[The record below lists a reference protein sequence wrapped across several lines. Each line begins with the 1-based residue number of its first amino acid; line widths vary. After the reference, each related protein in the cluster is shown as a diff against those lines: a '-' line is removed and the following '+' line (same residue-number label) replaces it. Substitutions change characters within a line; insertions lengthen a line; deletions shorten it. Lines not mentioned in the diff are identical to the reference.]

1 MAFRKIKAGLVNAD
15 IDVFVGEVGNLFF
28 DISDGVLRLSDGETP
43 GGVPLSIGGTD
54 GGGGGTYTLPT
65 ASTTTKGGVKV
76 DGTTIRINNQV
87 ISGFSGSYADLTNK
101 PTLFSGNYDDLTNKP
116 TVPTNTS
123 QLTNSAGFITN
134 SALSGYATESFVNGR
149 GFITDVPE
157 ASASIKGGIKI
168 GRGLTKNA
176 DGTVDGFSG
185 SYTDLTNKPTLF
197 SGSYN
202 DLTNKPTLI
211 TSYTQLTDKPTIPTD
226 ISQLSDN
233 NNVLSSSG
241 AGYSLPKASNSIL
254 GGIKIGSGLTID
266 ADGIVSVTVLGG
278 VTSYTQL
285 TDLPSLFSGSY
296 TDLTNKPTSLAVAP
310 QWTAN
315 HTLLPGGENTRY
327 LAGDA
332 VYDNGS
338 IYVANFD
345 NESLPTS
352 NTQYW
357 TNIGTGKRLNF
368 DGRDIPNITYD
379 QLSGK
384 PTLFSGSYNDL
395 TNKPT
400 IPSDTGDLTNNA
412 GFITISAL
420 TGYATETYVTTQGY
434 LTTVSYNDLTD
445 LPTLFSGSYD
455 DLTGL
460 PTLFSGSYEDLTNK
474 PTLVTSYNDLSDT
487 PTLFSGSYADL
498 TNKPTIPVD
507 ISDLT
512 DINNRLA
519 SNISQD
525 DLFVYALI
533 F

>member
-43 GGVPLSIGGTD
+43 GGVPLSTGGTD
-54 GGGGGTYTLPT
+54 GGSGGTYTLPT
-65 ASTTTKGGVKV
+65 ASATTKGGVKV
-76 DGTTIRINNQV
+76 DGTTIKINNQV
-87 ISGFSGSYADLTNK
+87 ISGFSG
-101 PTLFSGNYDDLTNKP
+101 NYNDLTNKP
-116 TVPTNTS
+116 TVPTNTN
-123 QLTNSAGFITN
+123 QLINSAGFITN
-134 SALSGYATESFVNGR
+134 SALSEYATESFVNGR

-157 ASASIKGGIKI
+157 ASASVKGGIKI

-185 SYTDLTNKPTLF
+185 SYTDLSNKPNLF

-202 DLTNKPTLI
+202 DLTNKPILV
-211 TSYTQLTDKPTIPTD
+211 TSYTQLTDKPSIPTD

-285 TDLPSLFSGSY
+285 TDRPSLFSGSY
-296 TDLTNKPTSLAVAP
+296 L
-310 QWTAN
+310 
-315 HTLLPGGENTRY
+315 
-327 LAGDA
+327 
-332 VYDNGS
+332 
-338 IYVANFD
+338 
-345 NESLPTS
+345 
-352 NTQYW
+352 
-357 TNIGTGKRLNF
+357 
-368 DGRDIPNITYD
+368 
-379 QLSGK
+379 
-384 PTLFSGSYNDL
+384 DL

-400 IPSDTGDLTNNA
+400 IPADTEDLTNNA

-420 TGYATETYVTTQGY
+420 TGYATETFVTTRGY
-434 LTTVSYNDLTD
+434 LTSVGTINYNDLSNK
-445 LPTLFSGSYD
+445 PTLFSGSYT
-455 DLTGL
+455 DLSNK
-460 PTLFSGSYEDLTNK
+460 PTLFDGAYSSLSGIPTLATVATSGSYSDLTNK

-487 PTLFSGSYADL
+487 PTLFSGSYSDL
-498 TNKPTIPVD
+498 TNKPTIPID
-507 ISDLT
+507 ISELT